1 LSLLFY
7 KWLHLM
13 GLGFVALGVGGLSMG
28 SDDASKKK
36 LTSILHGVGLLLALV
51 GGFGLVAKAKLSV
64 ASPWLIYK
72 ILVWVALGGFIAIA
86 KRKPELVTKAQ
97 LALIVLASVAAYF
110 GIFHYELWPQGP
122 A

>member
-1 LSLLFY
+1 
-7 KWLHLM
+7 M

-51 GGFGLVAKAKLSV
+51 GGFGLAAKLKLSV

-110 GIFHYELWPQGP
+110 GVFHYELWPQGP